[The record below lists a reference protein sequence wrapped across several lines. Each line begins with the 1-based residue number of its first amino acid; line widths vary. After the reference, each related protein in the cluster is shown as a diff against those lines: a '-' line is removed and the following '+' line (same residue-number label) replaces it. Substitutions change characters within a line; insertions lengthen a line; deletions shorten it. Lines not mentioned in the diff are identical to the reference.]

1 MTQQERK
8 KRLHEAG
15 AVTASLVTNL
25 MSMRYSGIYQQG
37 PCDASSRVSACQCQ
51 VGAAMPF
58 PVLFSITSTFSLCV
72 PLNKI
77 LASTA
82 FLKKGFIEPKMPA
95 PKKAGLGV

>member
-1 MTQQERK
+1 MSFCYLCFNFEYYLLISRYK
-8 KRLHEAG
+8 GKN
-15 AVTASLVTNL
+15 LVH
-25 MSMRYSGIYQQG
+25 
-37 PCDASSRVSACQCQ
+37 SAYFLI
-51 VGAAMPF
+51 VF